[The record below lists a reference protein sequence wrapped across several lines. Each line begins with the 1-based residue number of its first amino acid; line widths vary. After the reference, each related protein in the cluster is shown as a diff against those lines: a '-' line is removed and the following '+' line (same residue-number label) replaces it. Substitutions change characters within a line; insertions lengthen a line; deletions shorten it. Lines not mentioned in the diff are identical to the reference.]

1 MWKCILHCMYMCMKC
16 LDFQDF
22 CLEKNAHLIVIL
34 SISGTRRAE
43 DVEVTAK
50 REFGSRTKASQWGE
64 TEEGGATQE
73 ARASG
78 DREEAGNGQDCC
90 T

>member
-1 MWKCILHCMYMCMKC
+1 MHAFCVNMFLIMHVKVHSIYMCMKC

-50 REFGSRTKASQWGE
+50 REFGSRTEASQ
-64 TEEGGATQE
+64 
-73 ARASG
+73 
-78 DREEAGNGQDCC
+78 
-90 T
+90 